1 MEGPGEEEGE
11 NGEQVLAGA
20 KMRATGRE
28 LMRTAAST
36 ARGGGGGLLYR
47 EGGIPGMVIN
57 KKDNASPQ
65 ALGYSS
71 LWFIFS

>member
-28 LMRTAAST
+28 LMRMAAST
-36 ARGGGGGLLYR
+36 ARGGGG
-47 EGGIPGMVIN
+47 EGCCTG
-57 KKDNASPQ
+57 KEAFQ
-65 ALGYSS
+65 E
-71 LWFIFS
+71 W

>member
-28 LMRTAAST
+28 LMRLAVST
-36 ARGGGGGLLYR
+36 ARGALLCR
-47 EGGIPGMVIN
+47 EGGIPGMAIN
-57 KKDNASPQ
+57 TKDNASPR

-71 LWFIFS
+71 L

>member
-28 LMRTAAST
+28 LMRMAAST
-36 ARGGGGGLLYR
+36 ARGGGGGCCTGK
-47 EGGIPGMVIN
+47 E
-57 KKDNASPQ
+57 AFQ
-65 ALGYSS
+65 E
-71 LWFIFS
+71 W

>member
-28 LMRTAAST
+28 LMRMAAST
-36 ARGGGGGLLYR
+36 ARGAGGGCCTGK
-47 EGGIPGMVIN
+47 E
-57 KKDNASPQ
+57 AFQ
-65 ALGYSS
+65 E
-71 LWFIFS
+71 W

>member
-28 LMRTAAST
+28 LMRMAAST
-36 ARGGGGGLLYR
+36 ARGAGGAAVQGRRHSRNG
-47 EGGIPGMVIN
+47 
-57 KKDNASPQ
+57 D
-65 ALGYSS
+65 
-71 LWFIFS
+71 

>member
-28 LMRTAAST
+28 LMRMAGST
-36 ARGGGGGLLYR
+36 AWGALLYR
-47 EGGIPGMVIN
+47 EGGIPGTVIN

-65 ALGYSS
+65 AWAILVSGS
-71 LWFIFS
+71 FSAR

>member
-28 LMRTAAST
+28 LMRMAAST
-36 ARGGGGGLLYR
+36 ARGGGGGAVQGR
-47 EGGIPGMVIN
+47 RHSRNG
-57 KKDNASPQ
+57 D
-65 ALGYSS
+65 
-71 LWFIFS
+71 

>member
-28 LMRTAAST
+28 LMRMAAST
-36 ARGGGGGLLYR
+36 ARGAGGLLYR

>member
-36 ARGGGGGLLYR
+36 AGGRGGCCIGK
-47 EGGIPGMVIN
+47 E
-57 KKDNASPQ
+57 AFQ
-65 ALGYSS
+65 E
-71 LWFIFS
+71 W